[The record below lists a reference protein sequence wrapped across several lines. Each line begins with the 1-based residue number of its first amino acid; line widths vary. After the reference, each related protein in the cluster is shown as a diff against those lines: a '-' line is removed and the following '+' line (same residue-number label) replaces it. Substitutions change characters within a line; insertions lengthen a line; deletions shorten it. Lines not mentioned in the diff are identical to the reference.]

1 MDALEANA
9 SLRADI
15 RAAVS
20 GGMPVYAECGG
31 LMYLSRSITW
41 QGARRAMVG
50 ALPGDAVMQD
60 RPQGKGLVRLR
71 ETGLSPWPDTPAG
84 TIPGHEFHH
93 AALENLPPE
102 TRFAYD
108 VLRGHG
114 ITGGADGIVL
124 GCTLGAFT
132 HLRGVGPAPWPRRF
146 AALMRSRAV
155 LPFPRMPAGVLG
167 SCPTARPSMHAT
179 PSAPDR

>member
-1 MDALEANA
+1 
-9 SLRADI
+9 
-15 RAAVS
+15 
-20 GGMPVYAECGG
+20 
-31 LMYLSRSITW
+31 
-41 QGARRAMVG
+41 MVG
-50 ALPGDAVMQD
+50 ALPGDAVMQA

-71 ETGLSPWPDTPAG
+71 ETGLSPWPDVPAG
-84 TIPGHEFHH
+84 TIAGHEFHH

-114 ITGGADGIVL
+114 ITGAADGLVL
-124 GCTLGAFT
+124 GRTLAAFT

-155 LPFPRMPAGVLG
+155 FPFPRMPAGVLG
-167 SCPTARPSMHAT
+167 SCPTARPLTHAT